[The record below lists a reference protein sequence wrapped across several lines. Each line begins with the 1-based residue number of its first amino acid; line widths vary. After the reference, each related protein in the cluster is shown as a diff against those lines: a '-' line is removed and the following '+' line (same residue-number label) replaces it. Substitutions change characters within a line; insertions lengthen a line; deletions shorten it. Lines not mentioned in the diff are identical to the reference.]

1 MRLLCTIENETQG
14 LEFSHY
20 LTNQGIDNECEL
32 LAVNDWGSETYG
44 NRYCRIW
51 IIDEDQVEPA
61 EQLHQQ
67 FMANPEDPR
76 FKEKPNLMQ
85 QILEPEKQKATA
97 KESIV
102 KIQQAASTWK
112 SQPVGAVTLWLL
124 LLCSFLFMWGSTT
137 TISQSVPQQLAPIAK
152 SISSPVNQ
160 ELLYDY
166 PQAYEILNR
175 LIHLFRLDQEDRVE
189 NSMPPEA
196 KYLLDQY
203 TKTPIWTGLYDKI
216 VLWFKG
222 EADKIDWNQPM
233 FEKIQQGEVW
243 RLVTPAFLHVD
254 LIHLFF
260 NVYWLLLLGKQLEQR
275 IGAGRYLLFIVLAAI
290 FSNTLQY
297 LMGGSLFMGYSGVV
311 CAMLAFIYVRQ
322 KLAPWE
328 GYQLQRS
335 TIIFL
340 SLFILAMLGIQL
352 VTFFGDIYGG
362 VSFLPAIANT
372 AHLAGIAIGWL
383 MGRMSYFAWKNG

>member
-383 MGRMSYFAWKNG
+383 MGRMSYFAWKKG